1 MTSHLVAIAAFD
13 DVELL
18 DIAGPIEVFTAA
30 DRLLGEDATGYQT
43 LIVGSARGPVRCAGG
58 VSLLAEAS
66 WDDVDDNIDTLIVP
80 GTLAINQ
87 TRPGGRTDASLVGWL
102 ATTGRRLP
110 RIASV
115 CTGAFTLA
123 AAGLLDHRR
132 ATTHWAFG
140 RQLAAEYP
148 ATNVDSD
155 AIFIRQ
161 ERIWTSAGV
170 SAGIDLALALVADD
184 HNTELA
190 RRVARWLV
198 LYLRRQGGQ
207 SQFSEFLAHST
218 ATDAEIAR
226 LQAWIPDHLTENL
239 SNEALAHQVGIS
251 VRHFSRTFRTQVGVT
266 PGRYVE
272 SIRIGAAA
280 RRLVHTDSGLHSIAK
295 AVGFGSVETFYRVFN
310 EHYGTTPSAYREHFA
325 TSGSQNHDP

>member
-1 MTSHLVAIAAFD
+1 MSSHLVAIAAFD

-18 DIAGPIEVFTAA
+18 DLAGPLEVFTAA
-30 DRLLGEDATGYQT
+30 DRLLSDNATGYRT
-43 LIVGSARGPVRCAGG
+43 MIVGHAQGPVRCAGG

-66 WDDVDDNIDTLIVP
+66 WDDIDDDIDTLIVP
-80 GTLAINQ
+80 GNFVLDQ
-87 TRPGGRTDASLVGWL
+87 TSVGGRADASLVDWL
-102 ATTGRRLP
+102 ATAGHRLP

-132 ATTHWAFG
+132 ATTHWAFV
-140 RQLAAEYP
+140 RQFAAQYP
-148 ATNVDSD
+148 SITVDSD
-155 AIFIRQ
+155 AIFVRQ
-161 ERIWTSAGV
+161 GRIWTSAGV
-170 SAGIDLALALVADD
+170 SAGIDLALALVAAD

-190 RRVARWLV
+190 RRIARWLV

-218 ATDAEIAR
+218 ATNAEIAR

-239 SNEALAHQVGIS
+239 SNEALAHHVGIS
-251 VRHFSRTFRTQVGVT
+251 VRHFARIFRTQVGTT

-272 SIRIGAAA
+272 SMRIAAAA
-280 RRLVHTDSGLHSIAK
+280 RRLVHTDRGLHSIAK
-295 AVGFGSVETFYRVFN
+295 AVGFGSVETLHRVFK
-310 EHYGTTPSAYREHFA
+310 EHYGITPSAYREHFA
-325 TSGSQNHDP
+325 TIGSGNLDK